1 MQTDILP
8 GQDTKL
14 IPWLDLFAASA
25 ETNAEVLGLT
35 ESQVEALSD
44 LAQEFQQ
51 AMTEME
57 AARNAAIAAT
67 ARKNEVRQRA
77 EEVFRNV
84 ARVISANAEIE
95 PKYKADLGLSIEN
108 QPSGPVR
115 IPLGLGVTM
124 DVSGVN
130 TLRWNRSGNSR
141 ATMFVVE
148 ADHYDGLG
156 WRVVDVCT
164 RLSFVHKGQKVGKK
178 VSYRVYATRAGK
190 RSVPSM
196 AVSAY
201 NEGPVLISASLAA

>member
-8 GQDTKL
+8 GQDAKL
-14 IPWLDLFAASA
+14 IPWLDIFAANA
-25 ETNAEVLGLT
+25 ETNADALGLSET
-35 ESQVEALSD
+35 QVEALAE
-44 LAQEFQQ
+44 LAQEFAQ
-51 AMTEME
+51 AMTELE
-57 AARNAAIAAT
+57 EARNAAIAAT
-67 ARKNEVRQRA
+67 ARKNDVRQRA

-95 PKYKADLGLSIEN
+95 SKYKADLGLSIEN

-115 IPLGLGVTM
+115 IPSGLVVRM

-130 TLRWNRSGNSR
+130 TLRWKRSGNSR
-141 ATMFVVE
+141 ATTFVVE
-148 ADHYDGLG
+148 ADYYDGVG

-164 RLSFVHKGQKVGKK
+164 RLGFAHKGQKVGKK

-201 NEGPVLISASLAA
+201 NEGPTLFSSLLAA